1 MPRSRMFSPPFDLHQ
16 LNLHI
21 ASESPVRKRQRL
33 SSPTYDDQV
42 EDLTQEDLAAFD
54 AIEAQLS
61 QDGPSSSFLKP
72 FSFAR
77 QFEVKAPVTAAKS
90 TETEWGQ
97 SQEPSSSYP
106 SFSAASAIGLQ
117 DDPDNPFSHG
127 FSSAAKLPMAAFA
140 PATVA
145 FASASKLVQEEH
157 FDFER
162 SPSLEAPPELDYDAW
177 FKPVSVQ
184 VTPAFVVPVFSAAS
198 AITGFTKASAK
209 GIIMPSKEALALAK
223 AKMEAWQQDENA
235 KPGFNPDENVEPIAG
250 PSAFKPAAMLG
261 FKSASE
267 SFESPRRTTFQ
278 TVSNILNSNT
288 PATPPAGFSRPSAS
302 HTDAIPSPSA
312 QYRPKQFKPPSK
324 VGSPLNPSRPIPS
337 SGFVSAAT
345 QQPHPL
351 SAPPINAFSVASGS
365 FNTPLSAKAHTSLPK
380 KTPAPFRTPFKPGM
394 GPADPGRL
402 ALGQS
407 SNPRAPLPV
416 STTPMT
422 MTTVAKE
429 KFAENWLM
437 KERTPWKP
445 KRKEFFSLGACFIYF
460 LLWNGKLY
468 SKFPIVPPPDRKT
481 LASSGLRPQAH
492 PSAEL
497 EDLGM

>member
-1 MPRSRMFSPPFDLHQ
+1 
-16 LNLHI
+16 LHI
-21 ASESPVRKRQRL
+21 ASESPARKRQRL

-42 EDLTQEDLAAFD
+42 EDLTQDDLAAFD

-61 QDGPSSSFLKP
+61 QDGPSSSFLRP
-72 FSFAR
+72 FSFAG
-77 QFEVKAPVTAAKS
+77 QFDAKLPVTAKN
-90 TETEWGQ
+90 TETEWEQ
-97 SQEPSSSYP
+97 SREPSSSYP
-106 SFSAASAIGLQ
+106 SFSTASANIGLQ

-127 FSSAAKLPMAAFA
+127 FSSAAKLPTVGFA

-145 FASASKLVQEEH
+145 FASASKLVQEQ

-162 SPSLEAPPELDYDAW
+162 SPSPEVPPEPDYDAW
-177 FKPVSVQ
+177 FKPAAIE

-198 AITGFTKASAK
+198 AITGFAKASAK

-223 AKMEAWQQDENA
+223 AKMESWQH
-235 KPGFNPDENVEPIAG
+235 DENVNPELVADDNVAPTAG
-250 PSAFKPAAMLG
+250 PATMLG

-278 TVSNILNSNT
+278 TVSNILSSKT
-288 PATPPAGFSRPSAS
+288 PATPSPAGFSRPSAG

-312 QYRPKQFKPPSK
+312 QYRPKQFRPPSK
-324 VGSPLNPSRPIPS
+324 VGSPLNPSKPIPS

-365 FNTPLSAKAHTSLPK
+365 FNTPLSTKAHTSLPK
-380 KTPAPFRTPFKPGM
+380 KTPAPFRTPFKLGM
-394 GPADPGRL
+394 RPADPGRL
-402 ALGQS
+402 TLGQS

-416 STTPMT
+416 STAPMPMT
-422 MTTVAKE
+422 SVAKE
-429 KFAENWLM
+429 KVAENWLM
-437 KERTPWKP
+437 KERTPWNP
-445 KRKEFFSLGACFIYF
+445 KRKEFFSLGNYFMYFI
-460 LLWNGKLY
+460 GELY
-468 SKFPIVPPPDRKT
+468 SNFPIVPPLDRKT
-481 LASSGLRPQAH
+481 LASSGLRPQEH
-492 PSAEL
+492 SSAEL

>member
-1 MPRSRMFSPPFDLHQ
+1 MINFC
-16 LNLHI
+16 I
-21 ASESPVRKRQRL
+21 ASESPIRKRQRL
-33 SSPTYDDQV
+33 SSPTYDNQV

-72 FSFAR
+72 FSFSR
-77 QFEVKAPVTAAKS
+77 QFDTKVPATAKNI
-90 TETEWGQ
+90 ETEWGQ
-97 SQEPSSSYP
+97 PREPSSSYP
-106 SFSAASAIGLQ
+106 SFTAASANIGLE

-127 FSSAAKLPMAAFA
+127 FSSAAKLPIAGFA

-145 FASASKLVQEEH
+145 FASASKLVQKNQ

-162 SPSLEAPPELDYDAW
+162 SPSPEAPPEPDYDAW
-177 FKPVSVQ
+177 FKPAAVE

-209 GIIMPSKEALALAK
+209 AIIMPSKEALALAK
-223 AKMEAWQQDENA
+223 AKMESWQQDENA
-235 KPGFNPDENVEPIAG
+235 NPGLVADEDVAPIAG
-250 PSAFKPAAMLG
+250 PSAFKPPTMVG

-267 SFESPRRTTFQ
+267 NFESPRRATFQ
-278 TVSNILNSNT
+278 TVSNIVNLNT
-288 PATPPAGFSRPSAS
+288 PATPSPAGFSRPSAGR
-302 HTDAIPSPSA
+302 TDAIPSPSA
-312 QYRPKQFKPPSK
+312 QYRPKQFRPPSK
-324 VGSPLNPSRPIPS
+324 VGGSPLNPGKPTPS

-365 FNTPLSAKAHTSLPK
+365 FNTPLSTKAHTSLLK

-402 ALGQS
+402 SLGQS

-416 STTPMT
+416 SKVSMPMP
-422 MTTVAKE
+422 TVAKE
-429 KFAENWLM
+429 KVENWLM
-437 KERTPWKP
+437 RERTPWNP
-445 KRKEFFSLGACFIYF
+445 KRKEFFSLGICSVYF
-460 LLWNGKLY
+460 LL
-468 SKFPIVPPPDRKT
+468 
-481 LASSGLRPQAH
+481 
-492 PSAEL
+492 
-497 EDLGM
+497 

>member
-1 MPRSRMFSPPFDLHQ
+1 M
-16 LNLHI
+16 
-21 ASESPVRKRQRL
+21 
-33 SSPTYDDQV
+33 
-42 EDLTQEDLAAFD
+42 TQEDLAAFD

-61 QDGPSSSFLKP
+61 QDGPSSSFLRP

-77 QFEVKAPVTAAKS
+77 QFDAKVPVTAKN
-90 TETEWGQ
+90 TEAEWEQ
-97 SQEPSSSYP
+97 SREPSSSYP
-106 SFSAASAIGLQ
+106 SFSAASANIGLQ

-127 FSSAAKLPMAAFA
+127 FSSAAKLPVAAFA

-145 FASASKLVQEEH
+145 FASASKLVQEQ

-162 SPSLEAPPELDYDAW
+162 SPSPEAPPEPDYDAW
-177 FKPVSVQ
+177 FKPAAIE

-198 AITGFTKASAK
+198 ATTGFAKASAK

-223 AKMEAWQQDENA
+223 AKMESWQQDENA
-235 KPGFNPDENVEPIAG
+235 KPELVADDNVAPTAG
-250 PSAFKPAAMLG
+250 PSTFKPATMLG

-288 PATPPAGFSRPSAS
+288 PATPSPAGFSRPSAG

-312 QYRPKQFKPPSK
+312 QYRPKQFRPPSK
-324 VGSPLNPSRPIPS
+324 VGSPLNPNKPIPS

-365 FNTPLSAKAHTSLPK
+365 FGTPLSTKAHTSLPK

-402 ALGQS
+402 ILGQS

-422 MTTVAKE
+422 TTTVAKE
-429 KFAENWLM
+429 KVAENWLM
-437 KERTPWKP
+437 RERTPWKP
-445 KRKEFFSLGACFIYF
+445 KRKEFFSLGIYF
-460 LLWNGKLY
+460 MYFIGELY
-468 SKFPIVPPPDRKT
+468 SISD
-481 LASSGLRPQAH
+481 SS
-492 PSAEL
+492 ST
-497 EDLGM
+497 